1 LHYLNKKVTDVI
13 VIDEIETL
21 LDKFLGDFIEN
32 KADIWNQF
40 VRLIINAKKVIFG
53 RIYYY

>member
-1 LHYLNKKVTDVI
+1 V

-32 KADIWNQF
+32 KKEIWTQF
-40 VRLIINAKKVIFG
+40 VRVISGAKKFIF
-53 RIYYY
+53 